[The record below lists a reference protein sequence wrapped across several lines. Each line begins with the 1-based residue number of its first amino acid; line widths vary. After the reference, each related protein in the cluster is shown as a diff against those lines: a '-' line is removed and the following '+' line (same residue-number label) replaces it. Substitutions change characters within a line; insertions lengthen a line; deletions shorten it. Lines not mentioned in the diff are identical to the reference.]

1 MAYPISPHS
10 IFFLA
15 LFLLSTASHGREI
28 LVGGSINSWK
38 IPSSSSAQNLSQW
51 AESTRFQ
58 VGDSLVLNLPPFF
71 SWNFD
76 GEKDSVVE
84 VSRDDYYACR
94 TSNPIAVHHGG
105 DDKVGLVRSG
115 AYYFVGGAAGAC
127 EKGERVV
134 VVVISQKHVRR
145 VGFLAPAPA
154 PASLEID
161 EGPAVAPAIAGA
173 ASEGLFGVG
182 VAAAALVLVGMIV

>member
-10 IFFLA
+10 IFFLT

-28 LVGGSINSWK
+28 LVGGSSINSWK
-38 IPSSSSAQNLSQW
+38 FPSSSSAQNLSQW

-58 VGDSLVLNLPPFF
+58 VGDSLV
-71 SWNFD
+71 WNFD

-94 TSNPIAVHHGG
+94 TWNPIAVHHGG
-105 DDKVGLVRSG
+105 DNRVGLVRSG

-161 EGPAVAPAIAGA
+161 EGPAVAPAMTPGIAGA

>member
-10 IFFLA
+10 ILFLT

-28 LVGGSINSWK
+28 LVGGSSINSWK
-38 IPSSSSAQNLSQW
+38 IPSSSSAQNLIQW

-58 VGDSLVLNLPPFF
+58 VGDSLV
-71 SWNFD
+71 WNFD

-105 DDKVGLVRSG
+105 DNRVGLVRSG

-161 EGPAVAPAIAGA
+161 EGPAVAPAMTPAIAGA

-182 VAAAALVLVGMIV
+182 VAAAALILVGMIV